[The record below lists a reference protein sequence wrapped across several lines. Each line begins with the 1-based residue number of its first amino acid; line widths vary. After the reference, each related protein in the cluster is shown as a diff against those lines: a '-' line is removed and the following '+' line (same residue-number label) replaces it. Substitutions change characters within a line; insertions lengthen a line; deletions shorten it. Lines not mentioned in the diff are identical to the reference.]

1 MIKGESKESQK
12 DGFQSNIIIVNEQT
26 ARNHKSQT
34 FLSQLSTFNE
44 NLSGADIE
52 GIQGEYGLQLA
63 YPQHMYI
70 HSTGIST
77 TRGTETVNQYIE
89 Y

>member
-52 GIQGEYGLQLA
+52 GI
-63 YPQHMYI
+63 
-70 HSTGIST
+70 
-77 TRGTETVNQYIE
+77 
-89 Y
+89 